1 MSAAKKTPATPTPRD
16 AARQARNDVYRRH
29 VLEAAEQVF
38 ADRGFEAAKLQ
49 DISKL
54 AGLSMGTI
62 YGVFPG
68 KNEILDALLEER
80 GREILQRAKAAV
92 SDAGNPGAALD
103 ALIEEYIR
111 YFVSHPHFLR
121 MHLRQGTSWVISPAA
136 GSNGRAAIWSEIHA
150 LHADIF
156 RRGTDAG
163 VFIDEEPGF
172 LAKAF
177 SALDQVLLSDWESRG
192 MKDSPENLIAR
203 LRRLVGRTFRRDAT
217 EESVLGNR

>member
-1 MSAAKKTPATPTPRD
+1 MPAAKKKPATPTPRD

-80 GREILQRAKAAV
+80 GREILGRARDAV
-92 SDAGNPGAALD
+92 NQTAGPAAALD
-103 ALIEEYIR
+103 ALIETYIR
-111 YFVSHPHFLR
+111 YFVEHPHFLR
-121 MHLRQGTSWVISPAA
+121 MHLRQGTSWVISPTS
-136 GSNGRAAIWSEIHA
+136 GSNGRAAIWRDIHA
-150 LHADIF
+150 LQADIF
-156 RRGTDAG
+156 SRGIDAG
-163 VFIDEEPGF
+163 VFIAEDASF
-172 LAKAF
+172 LAKVF
-177 SALDQVLLSDWESRG
+177 SAMDQVLLSDWESHG
-192 MKDSPENLIAR
+192 MKDSPETLIGR
-203 LRRLVGRTFRRDAT
+203 LRSLATRAFGRR
-217 EESVLGNR
+217 